1 MSRTRK
7 NYPASFKTKVALA
20 ALREDTPISELAS
33 HFGVHAGVIQRWKKE
48 AVQGLEDGFKGK
60 NERLQADQTGIIKE
74 LHAKIGELTV
84 EKDFLQHASERL
96 GLGGVKKW

>member
-7 NYPASFKTKVALA
+7 NYSASFKTKVALA

-33 HFGVHAGVIQRWKKE
+33 RFGVHAGVIQRWKKE
-48 AVQGLEDGFKGK
+48 AIQGLEDSFKGK
-60 NERLQADQTGIIKE
+60 NERLQADQTGVIKE

-84 EKDFLQHASERL
+84 EKDFLERASDRL

>member
-33 HFGVHAGVIQRWKKE
+33 RFGVHAGVIQRWKKE
-48 AVQGLEDGFKGK
+48 AVQGL
-60 NERLQADQTGIIKE
+60 
-74 LHAKIGELTV
+74 
-84 EKDFLQHASERL
+84 
-96 GLGGVKKW
+96 